1 MSRWNIRVNWR
12 GKLILRR
19 FFTWMDVD
27 GREMGEWRDA
37 TPEDLRDYF
46 DAMKAGVQ

>member
-1 MSRWNIRVNWR
+1 MIEWNIRVNWR

-19 FFTWMDVD
+19 FIAWVDD
-27 GREMGEWRDA
+27 GREVDEWRDA

-46 DAMKAGVQ
+46 DFLNGAIK

>member
-1 MSRWNIRVNWR
+1 MSKWNVRVNWR

-19 FFTWMDVD
+19 FLTWMDD

-46 DAMKAGVQ
+46 DDIKDVIK